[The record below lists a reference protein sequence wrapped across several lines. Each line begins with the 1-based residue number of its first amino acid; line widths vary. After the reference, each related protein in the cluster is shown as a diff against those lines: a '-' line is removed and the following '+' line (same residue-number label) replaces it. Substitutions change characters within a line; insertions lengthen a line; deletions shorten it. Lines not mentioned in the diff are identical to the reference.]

1 MSAPG
6 RIFVSGGHEFKRG
19 GGNDALS
26 DHIVD
31 LADSSHP
38 RICLLPTASGDPE
51 DQIASFRR
59 TFGERDCLPSA
70 VSLFRLATE
79 RVDLREHLLAQD
91 AIYVGGGSMVNLI
104 AIWAPHGVGEQLREC
119 LEEGVLVCG
128 QSAGAM
134 CWFEQGVTCSS
145 GAPTAVAGLGL
156 LEGSACVHY
165 HGEPERRHFYL
176 QAVAEGGLK
185 HGIGLD
191 DQTAALFED
200 GQMVE
205 TVSARPTASV
215 WRVAHTED
223 ESADGMTAI
232 EDRLDSRCLVHQAPA
247 ADALGADILELRETL
262 AARAATGRSRRT
274 GVGRTG
280 VGRLD

>member
-1 MSAPG
+1 MTTRG
-6 RIFVSGGHEFKRG
+6 RILVSGGHEFNRRS
-19 GGNDALS
+19 GNDALC
-26 DHIVD
+26 DHIVEM
-31 LADSSHP
+31 ADSSHP

-59 TFGERDCLPSA
+59 TFGERDCHPSA
-70 VSLFRLATE
+70 ISLFRLGTE

-91 AIYVGGGSMVNLI
+91 AIYVGGGSMLNLI
-104 AIWAPHGVGEQLREC
+104 AIWTAHGVGAILREC
-119 LEEGVLVCG
+119 LEEGILVCG

-145 GAPTAVAGLGL
+145 GAPAAAAGLGL

-176 QAVAEGGLK
+176 RAIAESGMKPGL
-185 HGIGLD
+185 GLD

-200 GQMVE
+200 GALVE
-205 TVSARPTASV
+205 TVSARPAASV
-215 WRVAHTED
+215 WRVGHTED
-223 ESADGMTAI
+223 ESADGMAAV
-232 EDRLDSRCLVHQAPA
+232 EDALDSRRLVHQRPA
-247 ADALGADILELRETL
+247 ADAVQPDIQEFRETL
-262 AARAATGRSRRT
+262 AARAAGQRAGRSR
-274 GVGRTG
+274 